1 MRRRV
6 TPEDLKL
13 TGELM

>member
-6 TPEDLKL
+6 TV
-13 TGELM
+13 